1 MKLFIVGSDGVEHS
15 TLVKELEDSKNSTV
29 TGSEANHQATLSISG
44 SRDGKKL
51 LTKAVNAKTLH
62 SEGGQSK
69 EKYWHPGNRSKN
81 LRFYSLIVQPE
92 AATIQTKKRTV
103 DNGEYRIGDNKYI
116 IHGSKFTKLELEE
129 KITNLFKLF
138 NADGPVVGAADE
150 FTSPEK
156 HEILKA
162 IRVYTYIT
170 SFYGINADETIY
182 FEYI

>member
-1 MKLFIVGSDGVEHS
+1 MTKIVIVGSEGMEHS

-29 TGSEANHQATLSISG
+29 TGSGVGSGVG
-44 SRDGKKL
+44 SRDG
-51 LTKAVNAKTLH
+51 NAKTLH
-62 SEGGQSK
+62 SEGSQREK
-69 EKYWHPGNRSKN
+69 KYWHPRNRSKN

-103 DNGEYRIGDNKYI
+103 DNGEYRIGDNQYI

-138 NADGPVVGAADE
+138 NADGPVDGPVVD

-170 SFYGINADETIY
+170 SFYGVNVDETIY
-182 FEYI
+182 FEYM